1 MVDELISLNLEEN
14 ILRFAKAKNAGG
26 KIQIDLLSQQGDI
39 PSFYDSDTKKVID
52 DVTEVIKKSITTLK
66 LNKRKVNIVIPDGF
80 TYSQLVY
87 MPRLKEKEL
96 LSAIKYQADQFIPM
110 PIEDTSL
117 DLEIIHEDKL
127 ANKLLVLVVASPQK
141 LIEKIQNV
149 SEQVGFYPEAIENEL
164 SATGRFLVNFYQPAN
179 QEGGT
184 IFINF
189 GYSSTSFY
197 FFDHKL
203 RLLTDSHTFPAGLA
217 IFLREAQADINI
229 DLAKA
234 KNLLKKIGFLSD
246 PTVNFNE
253 ILQPTVDALS
263 AELQKFINSVRTKF
277 QISSIG
283 RLLMFNLAS
292 EINNLAKKIES
303 QISIPTA
310 IFDPLPS
317 TNRTSA
323 VEPFIKD
330 LSSFISVIGGS
341 LA

>member
-1 MVDELISLNLEEN
+1 MADDLISLNLAEN
-14 ILRFAKAKNAGG
+14 IVRIAKAKNADG
-26 KIQIDLLSQQGDI
+26 KIQIDLLSQQTDT
-39 PSFYDSDTKKVID
+39 PSFFDSDTKKVSD
-52 DVTEVIKKSITTLK
+52 EVINLLKKTVNTLK
-66 LNKRKVNIVIPDGF
+66 LNKKRVNVVIPDGF
-80 TYSQLVY
+80 TYSQLIY

-117 DLEIIHEDKL
+117 DLEIIYEDKT

-141 LIEKIQNV
+141 LIGRIQDLI
-149 SEQVGFYPEAIENEL
+149 EQVGFYPESIENEL
-164 SATGRFLVNFYQPAN
+164 SATGRFLANFYNPPS

-203 RLLTDSHTFPAGLA
+203 RLLTDSHNFSAGLA
-217 IFLREAQADINI
+217 VFLREAQADINI

-234 KNLLKKIGFLSD
+234 QNLLKKIGFLPD
-246 PTVNFNE
+246 PSVNFNE
-253 ILQPTVDALS
+253 ILQPTVDALGS
-263 AELQKFINSVRTKF
+263 ELQKFINSVRSKF

-283 RLLMFNLAS
+283 RLLMFNLAT
-292 EINNLAKKIES
+292 EINNIDKKIES
-303 QISIPTA
+303 HISIPTA
-310 IFDPLPS
+310 IFNSLPL
-317 TNRTSA
+317 TIRTSA
-323 VEPFIKD
+323 VEPYIKD

-341 LA
+341 LV

>member
-1 MVDELISLNLEEN
+1 MADDLISLNLAEN
-14 ILRFAKAKNAGG
+14 IVRIAKAKNADG
-26 KIQIDLLSQQGDI
+26 KIQIDLLSQQTDT
-39 PSFYDSDTKKVID
+39 PSFFDSDTKKVSD
-52 DVTEVIKKSITTLK
+52 EVINLLKKTVNTLK
-66 LNKRKVNIVIPDGF
+66 LNKKRVNVVIPDGF
-80 TYSQLVY
+80 TYSQLIY

-117 DLEIIHEDKL
+117 DLEIIYEDKT

-141 LIEKIQNV
+141 LIGRIQDLI
-149 SEQVGFYPEAIENEL
+149 EQVGFYPESIENEL
-164 SATGRFLVNFYQPAN
+164 SATGRFLANFYNPPS

-203 RLLTDSHTFPAGLA
+203 RLLTDSHNFSAGLA
-217 IFLREAQADINI
+217 VFLREAQADINI

-234 KNLLKKIGFLSD
+234 QNLLKKIGFLPDTS
-246 PTVNFNE
+246 VNFNE
-253 ILQPTVDALS
+253 ILQPTVDALGS
-263 AELQKFINSVRTKF
+263 ELQKFINSVRSKF

-283 RLLMFNLAS
+283 RLLMFNLAT
-292 EINNLAKKIES
+292 EINNIDKKIES
-303 QISIPTA
+303 HISIPTA
-310 IFDPLPS
+310 IFNSLPL
-317 TNRTSA
+317 TIRTSA
-323 VEPFIKD
+323 VEPYIKD

-341 LA
+341 LV